1 MQCCE
6 KQATVGVVFC
16 NMPSCWLVGSTLFVK
31 PLDSSFCAPQV
42 LPPAAACWWLKVLH
56 PTCLCHQMSKMFNSG
71 NGFDFITS
79 FVLFFAALVE
89 TVTSAKMSYNR
100 IFLHVKDCRTYV
112 CQPQPRLCS
121 RCRGG
126 FTASAGTIV
135 FVIQITAL
143 YCSGWVRPCCVNPFP
158 TGPNRLF

>member
-1 MQCCE
+1 M
-6 KQATVGVVFC
+6 GVVFC
-16 NMPSCWLVGSTLFVK
+16 NMPSCWLVGSTPFVK